1 MMRDVGGQADG
12 DAPAIRGA
20 EAAARPRVRARR
32 QLDVEADGWFTPT
45 VEDRGRRRY
54 LNLDLDPLVRVR
66 VRSGLGSALTL
77 TSRN

>member
-1 MMRDVGGQADG
+1 MRDVGGQADG